1 MKMKILMI
9 NTEFNRGG
17 AAQIARTLFQ
27 SLNRKSV
34 FECHFAYG
42 RGEKVDDERTI
53 KFAYLPEVY
62 CQGLLTRCF
71 GLQGYGS
78 WFSTKHLEKFI
89 IKEKFDLIHLHNLH
103 RYYFNTYI
111 IK

>member
-1 MKMKILMI
+1 MKVLMV

-17 AAQIARTLFQ
+17 AAQIAQTLCQ
-27 SLNRKSV
+27 SLNKRSEFK
-34 FECHFAYG
+34 CYFAYG
-42 RGEKVDDERTI
+42 RGEKADDEKKI

-62 CQGLLTRCF
+62 FQGLLTRCF

-78 WFSTKHLEKFI
+78 WFSTRALERFYF
-89 IKEKFDLIHLHNLH
+89 KEKFDLIHLHNLH